1 MKIKAKFFL
10 TFKEL
15 FNEDKAEI
23 ELKEGSNLHDLL
35 DLLCGTDKTRR
46 DGIFEQSGEL
56 RSTVNILKNGQ
67 HIGFLGGLQT
77 VLKDEDSIAIFPP
90 MAGG

>member
-15 FNEDKAEI
+15 FNEEKAEI
-23 ELKEGSNLHDLL
+23 ELKEGSNIQNLL
-35 DLLCGTDKTRR
+35 DFLCGSDKVRR
-46 DGIFEQSGEL
+46 DGVFEQSGEL
-56 RSTVNILKNGQ
+56 RSTINILKNGQ
-67 HIGFLGGLQT
+67 HIGFLGGLQAE
-77 VLKDEDSIAIFPP
+77 LKEGDSIAIFPP